1 MNATQ
6 YKEAVDFDQNLKV
19 GQAGVVHWTN
29 CGNHYAAPGIVTKL
43 NPKSVRVKLSAAI
56 GEYPL
61 GQIITVP
68 RISNW
73 SGWTANNSFW
83 KN

>member
-19 GQAGVVHWTN
+19 GQAGVVRWTN
-29 CGNHYAAPGIVTKL
+29 CGRYFSAPGIITKL
-43 NPKSVRVKLSAAI
+43 NQKSVKVKLSTAV
-56 GEYPL
+56 GDYPL
-61 GQIITVP
+61 GQVITVP

-73 SGWTANNSFW
+73 NGWTVNNSFW